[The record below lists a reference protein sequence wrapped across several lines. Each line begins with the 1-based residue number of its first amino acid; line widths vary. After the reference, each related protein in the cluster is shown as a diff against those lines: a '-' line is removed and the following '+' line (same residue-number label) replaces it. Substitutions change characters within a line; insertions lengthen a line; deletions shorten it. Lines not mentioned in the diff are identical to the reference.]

1 MSSSSPRQTNGDNC
15 GIFMILSIYF
25 LSRGVQLSCS
35 TYSQSCV
42 ERRQLRR
49 SIAFALLQANECAAP
64 FFVRHHLGLPQGGP
78 PPEGITRKRRAAI
91 ATASV
96 QRKRRREGRALTAGT
111 EAPVHT
117 GRQNPQHRPRQ
128 DTLNNRK
135 RNAKSLTDN
144 PHSQLTIA
152 QTLHRP
158 KKRAQKDARR

>member
-1 MSSSSPRQTNGDNC
+1 MDDNLGNQGYEQFLAKADEWVRLW
-15 GIFMILSIYF
+15 GIHYPLNLYLLSK
-25 LSRGVQLSCS
+25 GVQLSRS

-49 SIAFALLQANECAAP
+49 SIAFALLQANECAP
-64 FFVRHHLGLPQGGP
+64 TSSVRHHLGLPQGGP
-78 PPEGITRKRRAAI
+78 LPEGIARKRRAAI
-91 ATASV
+91 ATASA

-128 DTLNNRK
+128 DTLNDRK
-135 RNAKSLTDN
+135 RNAKSLTNN

-152 QTLHRP
+152 QSLH
-158 KKRAQKDARR
+158 